1 VVDSAYA
8 RAMRNDEVELIGSC
22 ETGDDRNQR
31 RLHVCAV
38 RRYLVAVHQLENRVL
53 SKFNKL
59 KTAAIPIDPAN
70 GVRPDQTTD
79 ATEAKYRNACID

>member
-1 VVDSAYA
+1 
-8 RAMRNDEVELIGSC
+8 
-22 ETGDDRNQR
+22 
-31 RLHVCAV
+31 
-38 RRYLVAVHQLENRVL
+38 VAVHQLENRVL

-79 ATEAKYRNACID
+79 ATEAKYRNSCIG